1 MPSRNIPNRAD
12 AAKEAPRCRAYRWS
26 SGMPPRTKPSEGA
39 SSCEGP
45 SLPSAIP
52 DADSEH
58 TASVPVQPIRVHSG
72 CRTVDTQNRPANGRQ
87 PGTPGTQ
94 LRWQTVTGTR
104 SGSSEMLG
112 VPRPYTTPCGLL
124 KQPDKQ
130 KAARRRMKSLRARW
144 MRAAPAEGDRR
155 RELSGFGGGCDKEVM
170 PFPPGEFRSRWVGGL
185 VSSNRCAARRE
196 FRFRN

>member
-1 MPSRNIPNRAD
+1 
-12 AAKEAPRCRAYRWS
+12 
-26 SGMPPRTKPSEGA
+26 MPPRTKPSEGA

-87 PGTPGTQ
+87 PGTPGTP

-112 VPRPYTTPCGLL
+112 VPRHYTTPCGLL

-130 KAARRRMKSLRARW
+130 KASSLRQDHTSTILSSSLFSLAWSATSAVHSCTYKLHIRKNSCVAATVAVVYLGSTSCPERRRVTSLAFLYG
-144 MRAAPAEGDRR
+144 MTP
-155 RELSGFGGGCDKEVM
+155 
-170 PFPPGEFRSRWVGGL
+170 
-185 VSSNRCAARRE
+185 
-196 FRFRN
+196 

>member
-12 AAKEAPRCRAYRWS
+12 AAKEAPRCRAYRS
-26 SGMPPRTKPSEGA
+26 SGTQPRTKPSEGA

-87 PGTPGTQ
+87 PGTSGTQ
-94 LRWQTVTGTR
+94 LQWRTVTGTR
-104 SGSSEMLG
+104 AGSSEMLG

-130 KAARRRMKSLRARW
+130 KVFSTGIWWIGLRINLCGSNCQTFLHNGRTDSYSL
-144 MRAAPAEGDRR
+144 
-155 RELSGFGGGCDKEVM
+155 EVI
-170 PFPPGEFRSRWVGGL
+170 WL
-185 VSSNRCAARRE
+185 C
-196 FRFRN
+196 

>member
-1 MPSRNIPNRAD
+1 
-12 AAKEAPRCRAYRWS
+12 
-26 SGMPPRTKPSEGA
+26 MPPRTKPSEGA

-130 KAARRRMKSLRARW
+130 SRLVSFDPAPATASAQSPHRSIRPQRLSSSTPTRLANTTI
-144 MRAAPAEGDRR
+144 RAAAIRLAQSLKASGPRWKTELALLLFQRHGSHPYRYWAAKDRR
-155 RELSGFGGGCDKEVM
+155 RDPC
-170 PFPPGEFRSRWVGGL
+170 R
-185 VSSNRCAARRE
+185 
-196 FRFRN
+196 